1 LEALFKDASGNG
13 TDDPKLLDYR
23 RYQTPP
29 NRQQSLMKCSAIA
42 HIVASTQRVIDS
54 QVHGYSDGE
63 LLSVIFAML
72 DDTKLDICENHE
84 DRKTYSIP
92 SGSIFL
98 FSGRCRHGGSS
109 YATHN
114 LRIHMFFAKNQLVKV
129 WKKENTV
136 PLVFHC
142 PVTDC
147 VCNTIKKQSFTKS
160 QWYDHWR
167 HVHRDKFGISV
178 GKYLKQIAGS
188 KVYQCSDCLKGFT
201 SNDGLQRHKRSR
213 CKVTKEDS
221 IHEENP
227 EP

>member
-1 LEALFKDASGNG
+1 M
-13 TDDPKLLDYR
+13 DYR

-42 HIVASTQRVIDS
+42 HIVASAQRVIDS
-54 QVHGYSDGE
+54 QVHGFSMYRLSILYSLPNGKSQGLHVDDERTKQEQETDSE

-72 DDTKLDICENHE
+72 DDTRLGICKNHE

-98 FSGRCRHGGSS
+98 FSGSCRHGGLS

-114 LRIHMFFAKNQLVKV
+114 LRIHMFFVKNQLVKV

-136 PLVFHC
+136 RLVFHC

-147 VCNTIKKQSFTKS
+147 VCNTIKKRSFTKS

-178 GKYLKQIAGS
+178 GKYLKQIA
-188 KVYQCSDCLKGFT
+188 
-201 SNDGLQRHKRSR
+201 
-213 CKVTKEDS
+213 
-221 IHEENP
+221 
-227 EP
+227 